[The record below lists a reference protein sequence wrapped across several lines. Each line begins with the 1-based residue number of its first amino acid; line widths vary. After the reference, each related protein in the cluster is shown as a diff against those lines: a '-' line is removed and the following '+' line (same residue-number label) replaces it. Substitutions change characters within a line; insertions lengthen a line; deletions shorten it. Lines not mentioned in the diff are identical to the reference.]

1 MGTFLIIVIVLA
13 VIALPLILLARQF
26 RSGDESE
33 AGGSLG
39 DQVSSRE
46 DDD

>member
-1 MGTFLIIVIVLA
+1 MGTFLIIVIILG

-39 DQVSSRE
+39 DQVSSRDE
-46 DDD
+46 DD

>member
-1 MGTFLIIVIVLA
+1 MGTFLIIVIVIA
-13 VIALPLILLARQF
+13 VIALPLVLLARQF

-39 DQVSSRE
+39 DQVSSH
-46 DDD
+46 DDDD

>member
-1 MGTFLIIVIVLA
+1 VGTFLIIVIVIA

-26 RSGDESE
+26 RSGEESE

-39 DQVSSRE
+39 GQISHRE